1 MAGLLDFLRQNSP
14 TSGLGQMSEAEM
26 ERLRRN
32 QFMEQINMLNN
43 SPTGLGQLSEAE
55 AAALKFQQMKAE
67 MDEMS
72 RIRQMSE
79 AYGMGSMSNG
89 EGNTM
94 VNAMRQMNPEGNTMQ
109 YIPPSVGG
117 MSARNAQPSM
127 NLNTLLKMLGY

>member
-1 MAGLLDFLRQNSP
+1 MGLLDFLKQNSSP
-14 TSGLGQMSEAEM
+14 ATSGLGQMSEGEM
-26 ERLRRN
+26 QTFRRS
-32 QFMEQINMLNN
+32 L
-43 SPTGLGQLSEAE
+43 SGTGTMTEAE
-55 AAALKFQQMKAE
+55 AAALQFQQMKAQ

-94 VNAMRQMNPEGNTMQ
+94 VNAMRQMNPQGNTMQ

>member
-1 MAGLLDFLRQNSP
+1 MGLLDFLKQNSSQA
-14 TSGLGQMSEAEM
+14 TSGLGQMSEGEM
-26 ERLRRN
+26 QTLRRS
-32 QFMEQINMLNN
+32 L
-43 SPTGLGQLSEAE
+43 SGTGPMTEAE
-55 AAALKFQQMKAE
+55 AAALQFQQMKAQ

>member
-1 MAGLLDFLRQNSP
+1 MGLLDFLKQNSSP
-14 TSGLGQMSEAEM
+14 ATSGLGQMSEGEM
-26 ERLRRN
+26 QTLRRS
-32 QFMEQINMLNN
+32 L
-43 SPTGLGQLSEAE
+43 SGTGTMTEAE
-55 AAALKFQQMKAE
+55 AAALQFQQMKAQ

>member
-1 MAGLLDFLRQNSP
+1 M
-14 TSGLGQMSEAEM
+14 T
-26 ERLRRN
+26 
-32 QFMEQINMLNN
+32 
-43 SPTGLGQLSEAE
+43 EAE
-55 AAALKFQQMKAE
+55 AAALQFQQMKAQ